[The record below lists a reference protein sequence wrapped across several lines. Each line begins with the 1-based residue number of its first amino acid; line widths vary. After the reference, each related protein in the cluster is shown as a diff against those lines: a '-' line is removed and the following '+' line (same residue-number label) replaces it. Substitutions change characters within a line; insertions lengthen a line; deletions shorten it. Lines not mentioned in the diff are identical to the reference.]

1 MKSKEIDWSEP
12 CWRDM
17 LIYQRK
23 MMWREDTLKMI
34 TAWIGFEPGQT
45 VVDVGCG
52 LGYLGYT
59 FWKNFGENGK
69 YIGCDNNQELLDAA
83 RETAA
88 DWGKGGEVEFI
99 EGNAYS
105 LPIADNSAD
114 LAMCQTLM
122 MHLERPIDALSEM
135 KRIVRPGGYVVC
147 FEPDNLSAVMA
158 IPHWSLPELEI
169 DDFLL
174 SRKVHYLSY
183 KGRIALGRGDHGIA
197 MKIPRMMYHLGL
209 TAIDI
214 RMNDKVHFLQ
224 PPYESQLQ
232 RHAVERLRKRFMDE
246 ERNNTI
252 VERDREAFIA
262 GGGTEEE
269 YTQSRAIGEKYRD
282 IMRDQL
288 DRETYYACAPG
299 ALYAIKGKKPA

>member
-1 MKSKEIDWSEP
+1 MKSKEIDWSQS
-12 CWRDM
+12 CWREM

-23 MMWREDTLKMI
+23 SMWREDTLRMI
-34 TAWIGFEPGQT
+34 ISWIGFEPGQT

-69 YIGCDNNQELLDAA
+69 YIGFDCNQKLLEAA
-83 RETAA
+83 RDMA
-88 DWGKGGEVEFI
+88 DDWREGGEVEFI

-135 KRIVRPGGYVVC
+135 KRIVKPGGYVVC
-147 FEPDNLSAVMA
+147 FEPDNLSAEMA
-158 IPHWSLPELEI
+158 VPHWSLPEPDI
-169 DDFLL
+169 QDILL
-174 SRKVHYLSY
+174 SRKVHYLGN
-183 KGRIALGRGDHGIA
+183 KGRIKLGRGDHGIA

-209 TAIDI
+209 NAIDI

-224 PPYESQLQ
+224 PPYDSQMQ
-232 RHAVERLRKRFMDE
+232 RDVVERLRKQFFNDE
-246 ERNNTI
+246 RYNTVIEQERET
-252 VERDREAFIA
+252 FIA

-269 YTQSRAIGEKYRD
+269 HARARAIGKKYRE

-288 DRETYYACAPG
+288 DRGTYYACAPG
-299 ALYAIKGKKPA
+299 ALYAIKGKK

>member
-1 MKSKEIDWSEP
+1 MKSKEIDWSQP

-23 MMWREDTLKMI
+23 SMWREDTLDMI
-34 TAWIGFEPGQT
+34 ASWIGLESGQT
-45 VVDVGCG
+45 VIDVGSG

-59 FWKNFGENGK
+59 FWKYFGENGK
-69 YIGCDNNQELLDAA
+69 YIGFDCNQKLLEAA
-83 RETAA
+83 RDMAN
-88 DWGKGGEVEFI
+88 DWGKGGDVEFL
-99 EGNAYS
+99 EGDAYS
-105 LPIADNSAD
+105 LPIADNTAD
-114 LAMCQTLM
+114 LTMCQTLM

-135 KRIVRPGGYVVC
+135 KRIVKPGGYVVC

-158 IPHWSLPELEI
+158 IPHWSIPELDIE
-169 DDFLL
+169 DFLL
-174 SRKVHYLSY
+174 SRKVYYLSN
-183 KGRIALGRGDHGIA
+183 KGRLKLGRGDWGVA
-197 MKIPRMMYHLGL
+197 LKIPRMMYHLGL

-232 RHAVERLRKRFMDE
+232 RNALDRLRKRFMDD
-246 ERNNTI
+246 ERHDTL
-252 VERDREAFIA
+252 VEREREAFIA

-269 YTQSRAIGEKYRD
+269 HTRAHAIGEKYRG

-288 DRETYYACAPG
+288 DRGTYYACGPG
-299 ALYAIKGKKPA
+299 TLYAIKGKK